1 VASPTGQGPVL
12 DRSHGERGFAQL
24 RKAVMNS
31 AQGPVFYIHIGVPKT
46 ATTTIQSFFTMHRDA
61 LLQRGVLYP
70 KSIANS
76 DGHSEL
82 HRVLSAVLE
91 PDSVP
96 WLDGLRKHME
106 NRNVIAS
113 LFEEA
118 ARTEVKTVV
127 LSAESLAFM
136 RRPETLRRSLAP
148 HSARVLVYLRR
159 QDNFLASFYNQLIKS
174 RLYTATFEEF
184 LQQHAENAIDLRDF
198 RTPLPMCDYERLL
211 NLWGAA
217 FGSENILAGVYEDHD
232 LPGGILHD
240 VAAKTGIDI
249 AGLRPPDVDTNPALQ
264 LSTVA
269 LKRRVNALL
278 SSEEERILSETLFTT
293 QNDGIGNPPSDEEI
307 SASIARRQTIL
318 ANYQEGN
325 ARVAREYFGG
335 RLKLFDA
342 PDKHDS
348 PLPDFCETNW
358 QYPRHRCAIQMIARL
373 IADLSRFENKAH

>member
-1 VASPTGQGPVL
+1 VASPTRQGPVL
-12 DRSHGERGFAQL
+12 DRSHGERSFAQS

-70 KSIANS
+70 TSIANS

-118 ARTEVKTVV
+118 ARTKAKTVV

-136 RRPETLRRSLAP
+136 RRPERLRRALDPYS
-148 HSARVLVYLRR
+148 SRVLVYLRR
-159 QDNFLASFYNQLIKS
+159 QDDFLASFYNQLIKS
-174 RLYTATFEEF
+174 RLYAATFDEF
-184 LQQHAENAIDLRDF
+184 LRQHADNAIDLRDF

-211 NLWGAA
+211 NLWADA
-217 FGSENILAGVYEDHD
+217 FGSKNILAGAYEDYD
-232 LPGGILHD
+232 LPGGILRD
-240 VAAKTGIDI
+240 VAAKMEIDI
-249 AGLRPPDVDTNPALQ
+249 SGLRLPDADTNPALRPSI
-264 LSTVA
+264 LS
-269 LKRRVNALL
+269 LKRRVNGLL
-278 SSEEERILSETLFTT
+278 SSENERVTCQLLFTSYV
-293 QNDGIGNPPSDEEI
+293 DGSGGIEVSHEQMAANI
-307 SASIARRQTIL
+307 RRRQTIL
-318 ANYQEGN
+318 ARYQQGN
-325 ARVAREYFGG
+325 ARVAE
-335 RLKLFDA
+335 KLFNCRRLLFKE
-342 PDKHDS
+342 PSEYDS
-348 PLPDFCETNW
+348 PLPDFSEKDW
-358 QYPRHRCAIQMIARL
+358 EDGRHGIAAQMIARL
-373 IADLSRFENKAH
+373 ITDVSQPKN

>member
-1 VASPTGQGPVL
+1 VAPPTGQDPVL
-12 DRSHGERGFAQL
+12 DQSRGERGFAQL

-31 AQGPVFYIHIGVPKT
+31 TQGPVFYIHIGVPKT

-82 HRVLSAVLE
+82 HRALSAALE

-118 ARTEVKTVV
+118 ARTEAKTVV

-136 RRPETLRRSLAP
+136 RRPETLRRALAP
-148 HSARVLVYLRR
+148 YSARILVYLRR
-159 QDNFLASFYNQLIKS
+159 QDNFLASFYNQMIKS
-174 RLYTATFEEF
+174 RLYAATFDEF
-184 LQQHAENAIDLRDF
+184 LQQHADGAIDLRDF

-211 NLWGAA
+211 NLWADA

-232 LPGGILHD
+232 LPGGILRD
-240 VAAKTGIDI
+240 VAAKTVIDI
-249 AGLRPPDVDTNPALQ
+249 AGLRPPDADTNSALQ

-278 SSEEERILSETLFTT
+278 SSEEERIFSETLFMTH
-293 QNDGIGNPPSDEEI
+293 NDGWIRSPPSNEEM
-307 SASIARRQTIL
+307 SASLARRQSIM
-318 ANYQEGN
+318 AGYREGN

-335 RLKLFDA
+335 RLELFKA
-342 PDKHDS
+342 PSGHDS
-348 PLPDFCETNW
+348 PLPDFGEKDW
-358 QYPRHRCAIQMIARL
+358 ADSRHGLAAQMIAGL
-373 IADLSRFENKAH
+373 ITEVSRPKS